1 MAVLRVVRM
10 RGQQLIG
17 DRRLA
22 LAVITST
29 TVVLTASTALH
40 TKPLPT
46 SAVHTV
52 TGFTVEGADES
63 QEPSTKPRIEAAF
76 RRESYRSGSIG
87 KLVIFSKRVRRVSV
101 QLFRAGTEDKRISP
115 RDEMYGTPVSALR
128 QLGIVRRK
136 QGVWVP
142 IPDAPSGL
150 YFAKLT
156 GARQRV
162 GYAPFIIRPRRLGE
176 EQVAVVLPTLTWQAY
191 NRRDD
196 DRDGRPDTWYADPTV
211 RQVLLSRPFDQRG
224 VPPNYKY
231 YDQPFLR
238 WLIAT
243 KKTVD
248 YLAQSDVAEANGRSL
263 AAAYD
268 LLVFPGHHEYVTSR
282 EYDAVEGFRNRGGNL
297 MFLSANNFFWK
308 TVIRGNYMS
317 RVAKWRDVGRPEAA
331 LIGVQYIGNDGG
343 THRDAYHVRD
353 TERARWL
360 FEGTELTRGSTFAS
374 GFGIEIDKRSR
385 SSPRSVRV
393 LAELPNLLGRGKT
406 AQMTYYERGG
416 ARVFAA
422 GSFGLVGSLRS
433 SPVDIMME
441 NLWAHLAPA
450 VPGSPRRIR
459 HALRSRQ
466 PRP

>member
-1 MAVLRVVRM
+1 M
-10 RGQQLIG
+10 RA
-17 DRRLA
+17 RWPA

-29 TVVLTASTALH
+29 TVVLTASSALLS
-40 TKPLPT
+40 KPLRT
-46 SAVHTV
+46 SAALPV

-63 QEPSTKPRIEAAF
+63 YEPSTKPRIEAAF
-76 RRESYRSGSIG
+76 RRESYRSGSVG

-101 QLFRAGTEDKRISP
+101 QLFRAGTEDDRISS
-115 RDEMYGTPVSALR
+115 RDEMHGTSVSALR
-128 QLGIVRRK
+128 QLGIVRRS

-142 IPDAPSGL
+142 IPDSPSGL

-156 GARQRV
+156 GAGQRV

-191 NRRDD
+191 NRHDD
-196 DRDGRPDTWYADPTV
+196 DRDGRADTWYVDPTV
-211 RQVLLSRPFDQRG
+211 KRILLSRPFDQRG

-243 KKTVD
+243 KRTVD
-248 YLAQSDVAEANGRSL
+248 YLAQSDVAEANGRRL

-268 LLVFPGHHEYVTSR
+268 LLIFPGHHEYVTRR

-297 MFLSANNFFWK
+297 MFLSANNLFWK
-308 TVIRGNYMS
+308 TVIRGNHMS

-331 LIGVQYIGNDGG
+331 LIGVQYIGNDDG

-353 TERARWL
+353 TEGARWL
-360 FEGTELTRGSTFAS
+360 FEGTALTRGSTLGS
-374 GFGIEIDKRSR
+374 GFGIEIDKRAP

-406 AQMTYYERGG
+406 AQMTYYEKRG

-422 GSFGLVGSLRS
+422 GSFGLVESLRLS
-433 SPVDIMME
+433 SVDAMME
-441 NLWAHLAPA
+441 NLWAHLAPVA
-450 VPGSPRRIR
+450 PGSPRRIR

>member
-1 MAVLRVVRM
+1 M
-10 RGQQLIG
+10 RA
-17 DRRLA
+17 RWPA

-29 TVVLTASTALH
+29 TVVLTASSALH
-40 TKPLPT
+40 SRPLRT
-46 SAVHTV
+46 NAVHTV
-52 TGFTVEGADES
+52 SGFSMEGADETC
-63 QEPSTKPRIEAAF
+63 EPSTKPRIEAAF
-76 RRESYRSGSIG
+76 RRESYRSGSVG
-87 KLVIFSKRVRRVSV
+87 KLVIFSKRTRRVSV
-101 QLFRAGTEDKRISP
+101 QLFRAGTEDDRISP
-115 RDEMYGTPVSALR
+115 RDEMSGTPVSAVR

-142 IPDAPSGL
+142 IPDSPSGL
-150 YFAKLT
+150 YFAMLT

-196 DRDGRPDTWYADPTV
+196 DRDGRADTWYADPTV
-211 RQVLLSRPFDQRG
+211 RRVLLSRPFDQRG

-248 YLAQSDVAEANGRSL
+248 YLAQSDVAEANGRRL

-268 LLVFPGHHEYVTSR
+268 LLIFPGHHEYVTSR
-282 EYDAVEGFRNRGGNL
+282 EYDAVEGFRDRGGNL

-308 TVIRGNYMS
+308 TVIRGNHMS

-353 TERARWL
+353 TEGAQWL
-360 FEGTELTRGSTFAS
+360 FEGTALTRGSTFAS
-374 GFGIEIDKRSR
+374 GFGIEIDKRAP
-385 SSPRSVRV
+385 SSPRSARV
-393 LAELPNLLGRGKT
+393 LAELPNLLGPGKT
-406 AQMTYYERGG
+406 AQMTYYEKRG

-422 GSFGLVGSLRS
+422 GSFGLVGSLRF
-433 SPVDIMME
+433 SPVDLMME
-441 NLWAHLAPA
+441 NLWAHLAPVA
-450 VPGSPRRIR
+450 PGSPRRIR
-459 HALRSRQ
+459 HALRSRL